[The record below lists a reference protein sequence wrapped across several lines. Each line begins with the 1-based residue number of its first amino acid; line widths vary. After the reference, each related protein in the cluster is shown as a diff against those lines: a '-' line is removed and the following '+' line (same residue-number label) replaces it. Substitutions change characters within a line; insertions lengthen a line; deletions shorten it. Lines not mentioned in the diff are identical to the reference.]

1 MVKKNVVM
9 CYDTQLD
16 YADLLKGSENW
27 GELPPLESAEELA
40 RRVRVRMTQIME
52 EIRGE
57 KSPAGYFDYRQM
69 KRVTEE

>member
-1 MVKKNVVM
+1 M

-16 YADLLKGSENW
+16 YSDLLNDMDNW
-27 GELPPLESAEELA
+27 GQMPPMDAAEELA

-57 KSPAGYFDYRQM
+57 KAPAGYFDYKLM
-69 KRVTEE
+69 KRVEED